1 MTIELTEA
9 QARRA
14 EAAYIVPSQS
24 PVPADFVEKV
34 HQMGGVG
41 VAVRYGS
48 PNFGT
53 VRKFGS

>member
-34 HQMGGVG
+34 HQMEK
-41 VAVRYGS
+41 
-48 PNFGT
+48 T
-53 VRKFGS
+53 VDARAPAIASGLGF